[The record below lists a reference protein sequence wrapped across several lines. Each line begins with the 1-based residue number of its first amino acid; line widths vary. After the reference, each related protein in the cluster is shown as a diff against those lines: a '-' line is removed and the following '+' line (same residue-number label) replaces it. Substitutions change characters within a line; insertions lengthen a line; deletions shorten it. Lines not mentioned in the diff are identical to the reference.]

1 MWKFEKKGKYYK
13 IRSCKYK
20 NRVFSKWGSGN
31 GDWGTY
37 KDVNAKNQFW
47 LLKPRFNA
55 TVSQSQIWGVDNRQ
69 GSKAFVEKKVVTQ
82 GLKLTKSSSIS
93 TKRSLE
99 FSLDAVIPSSVPTK
113 IGLKMKSQIK
123 TSLKKSSE
131 KTWSSKSTIT
141 FTAPKGKNYR
151 VTQFV
156 VTFKS
161 EIPGDA
167 MALYG
172 SYKVEETTGALPKLS
187 KVFSFSIINILI
199 TKSPRNVQP
208 NQSLLIQIIYFFQ
221 NLTPSFKHLAHAL
234 AILSR
239 KILIKLINVDEKTT
253 IISKLC
259 YFICVL

>member
-1 MWKFEKKGKYYK
+1 MG
-13 IRSCKYK
+13 
-20 NRVFSKWGSGN
+20 
-31 GDWGTY
+31 
-37 KDVNAKNQFW
+37 
-47 LLKPRFNA
+47 
-55 TVSQSQIWGVDNRQ
+55 
-69 GSKAFVEKKVVTQ
+69 FVEKKVVTQ
-82 GLKLTKSSSIS
+82 GLKLTKSSSVS

-123 TSLKKSSE
+123 TSLK

-172 SYKVEETTGALPKLS
+172 SYKVEETTGALPKL
-187 KVFSFSIINILI
+187 
-199 TKSPRNVQP
+199 KS
-208 NQSLLIQIIYFFQ
+208 Y
-221 NLTPSFKHLAHAL
+221 T
-234 AILSR
+234 
-239 KILIKLINVDEKTT
+239 
-253 IISKLC
+253 
-259 YFICVL
+259 